1 MAPAYVSLATVTDD
15 DNEEQFLAKSSEDY
29 SSFRAEK
36 PSPKVMLMAYILF
49 ALTVFFAGANVTAGV
64 RALRAQQDRYP
75 PIDTLP
81 RPNIFVGL
89 PENPKTGK
97 HKPMAHE
104 AAHTHNHSHSNCQSG
119 LLVTIKILTTL
130 IENPSS

>member
-1 MAPAYVSLATVTDD
+1 MAPAYFSLTTVADD
-15 DNEEQFLAKSSEDY
+15 DNEERLLAKSSEDF

-49 ALTVFFAGANVTAGV
+49 ALSVFFAGVNVAAGV
-64 RALRAQQDRYP
+64 KAIRAYQARYP

-89 PENPKTGK
+89 PKNPQTGK
-97 HKPMAHE
+97 HKANEQGH
-104 AAHTHNHSHSNCQSG
+104 AHNHSHSN
-119 LLVTIKILTTL
+119 
-130 IENPSS
+130 

>member
-1 MAPAYVSLATVTDD
+1 MAPAYVPLATVADD
-15 DNEEQFLAKSSEDY
+15 DNEERSLAKSNF

-49 ALTVFFAGANVTAGV
+49 ALTVVFAGANVIAV
-64 RALRAQQDRYP
+64 VAALRAHQDRYP

-89 PENPKTGK
+89 PNSPKTGK
-97 HKPMAHE
+97 HKPMPHE
-104 AAHTHNHSHSNCQSG
+104 PAHTHNHSH
-119 LLVTIKILTTL
+119 
-130 IENPSS
+130 